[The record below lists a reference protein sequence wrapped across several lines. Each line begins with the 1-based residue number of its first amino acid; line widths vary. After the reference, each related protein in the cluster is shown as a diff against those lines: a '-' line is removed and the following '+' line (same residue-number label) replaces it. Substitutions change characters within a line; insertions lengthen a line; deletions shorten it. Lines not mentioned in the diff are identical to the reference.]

1 MRLMFYYTLMIY
13 FCLLNN
19 HNNEGNAMKFTKKSA
34 GRFYIILSS
43 QSKPLSLIMCSKHDK
58 YKEDFGEKYD

>member
-1 MRLMFYYTLMIY
+1 MFYYILMIY

-19 HNNEGNAMKFTKKSA
+19 YNNEGNVMKFIKKLV
-34 GRFYIILSS
+34 GRFYIILLL
-43 QSKPLSLIMCSKHDK
+43 QSKFLFLIMCLKYDK